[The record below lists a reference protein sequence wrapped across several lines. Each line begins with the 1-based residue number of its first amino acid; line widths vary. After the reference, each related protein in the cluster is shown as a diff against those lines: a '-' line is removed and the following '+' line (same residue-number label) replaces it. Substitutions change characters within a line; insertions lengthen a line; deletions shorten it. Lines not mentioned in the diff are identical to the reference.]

1 MPVHTVV
8 QGECVSSIA
17 DKEGFFWESIW
28 QHERNNSIRQKRKNP
43 NSLQPGDQ
51 LFIPDIRKREE
62 SCSTA
67 QRHKF
72 QLKGVPVRFNLQ
84 VLNEQGEPRAG
95 VPFVLDIDGKVT
107 RGEIPADGHLSEIIK
122 PNAKTA
128 KLTLNPPEGMQEVYE
143 LQLGYMNPV
152 DDIAGAKGRLKNLG
166 YYKGTINA
174 NMDDETAEAIR
185 QFQERTGLPVT
196 GELDGPTQ
204 GALEQNH
211 GGG

>member
-1 MPVHTVV
+1 MPVHTVA

-28 QHERNNSIRQKRKNP
+28 QHDRNKSIRQKRKNP
-43 NSLQPGDQ
+43 NALQPGDQ

-67 QRHKF
+67 QRHRF
-72 QLKGVPVRFNLQ
+72 QLKGVPVRFNVQ

-107 RGEIPADGHLSEIIK
+107 RGEIPADGNLSEIIK
-122 PNAKTA
+122 PNAKLA
-128 KLTLNPPEGMQEVYE
+128 KLTLNPPDGIKETYE
-143 LQLGYMNPV
+143 LQLGFMNPV

-166 YYKGTINA
+166 YYKGAITA
-174 NMDDETAEAIR
+174 SMDEETAEAIR
-185 QFQERTGLPVT
+185 QFQERTGLAIT
-196 GELDGPTQ
+196 GEIDGPTQ
-204 GALEQNH
+204 AALEQNH